1 MIKKYLRQFL
11 LLFTLFSLSSLF
23 LLSSFSLAYQGTDSS
38 EPFFQNGHFE
48 QAVQSLKATLIK
60 LTPGSEA
67 YVDTSVHLA
76 IAYQSLGHFKSALQ
90 ILRTAESMLEE
101 INDPVRH
108 AIILSHLSDIHLALS
123 LVSNDNT
130 CSILLS
136 DKRTASQSDKKTALD
151 TALDCINR
159 ALEKAEQSHDSLLMA
174 NTLNRQGNL
183 FIVQQQYDKAL
194 QAYRE
199 GLQLAEKKND
209 NVLMAKIWLNVTQT
223 IVQHN
228 DPQKIDEEDVERLFG
243 KSTFQLFTMTFEQVN
258 LLPSSYDKAFA
269 LIGLAKAMRDFKEK
283 EKAKQK
289 SSCKTISPSST
300 KMDSSRAALPPL
312 PPEIIPKIFPTEPK
326 LKLDGAQ
333 KNELSQLS
341 FDALT
346 QAIKIAQKIQN
357 VRAIS
362 YAKGYLAQL
371 YEEQQ
376 RYSEAIQLT
385 RQAIFSA
392 QQNRDYPE
400 LLYRW
405 EGQLGRLFEKQ
416 GDSQKAIDA
425 YEWAIFCIKQGKI
438 RQELQAGYRI
448 YQTSREVMSPIYLGL
463 ADLLLKRAEQ
473 ENGEEQQKSFKAARN
488 HLESFKD
495 LELRDYFQDECVI
508 KLNEKREAYEDNK
521 LSKNTAL
528 LYPVLLEDR
537 IELLLSLRTGIRQ
550 FIVSESNNYA
560 LEEQAMQFRHALQY
574 QKESVRIFAQKFYQ
588 WLIQPIA
595 NTLINHQIKNLVI
608 VPDGILRTIPFT
620 ALHDGEQYLVESY
633 AITIMPKLQ
642 IPNQMPL
649 HEIKVLLGGFSKEPQ
664 HPDFQERGYGFSAL
678 ENVAIELEGLKAML
692 NVPATNRLQNDDFT
706 FSQLQKK
713 VKTEEFNIIH
723 FATHGHF
730 GNEPNETF
738 LVAHDGKM
746 TMNELRNLVSPTK
759 FRETPIELLTLSAC
773 QTAVGDE
780 QAALGLAGIALSSGA
795 RSALASLWKVSDP
808 STAELMKYFYQ
819 NLLNNQSKAYALQ
832 NAQRQLL
839 QHPNYQH
846 PYYWAAFLLIEN

>member
-1 MIKKYLRQFL
+1 MI
-11 LLFTLFSLSSLF
+11 
-23 LLSSFSLAYQGTDSS
+23 
-38 EPFFQNGHFE
+38 
-48 QAVQSLKATLIK
+48 LK
-60 LTPGSEA
+60 
-67 YVDTSVHLA
+67 
-76 IAYQSLGHFKSALQ
+76 
-90 ILRTAESMLEE
+90 
-101 INDPVRH
+101 
-108 AIILSHLSDIHLALS
+108 
-123 LVSNDNT
+123 
-130 CSILLS
+130 
-136 DKRTASQSDKKTALD
+136 
-151 TALDCINR
+151 
-159 ALEKAEQSHDSLLMA
+159 
-174 NTLNRQGNL
+174 
-183 FIVQQQYDKAL
+183 
-194 QAYRE
+194 
-199 GLQLAEKKND
+199 
-209 NVLMAKIWLNVTQT
+209 
-223 IVQHN
+223 
-228 DPQKIDEEDVERLFG
+228 KIDEQDVERLFG
-243 KSTFQLFTMTFEQVN
+243 QSTFQLFTMTFEQVN

-283 EKAKQK
+283 AKQK

-300 KMDSSRAALPPL
+300 KKYNSRGALYL
-312 PPEIIPKIFPTEPK
+312 PSDVLECIWNNQPK

-385 RQAIFSA
+385 RQAIFLA
-392 QQNRDYPE
+392 QQNRNHPE

-416 GDSQKAIDA
+416 EEFQKAIDA
-425 YEWAIFCIKQGKI
+425 YERAIFWIDNYNI

-473 ENGEEQQKSFKAARN
+473 ENGEEQQKSLKAARN

-508 KLNEKREAYEDNK
+508 KLKEKREAYEDNK
-521 LSKNTAL
+521 LPKNTAL

-550 FIVSESNNYA
+550 FIVSEINSDT
-560 LEEQAMQFRHALQY
+560 LETTTKQFHTDILGKKKTEGVIENAHNL
-574 QKESVRIFAQKFYQ
+574 YQ
-588 WLIQPIA
+588 WLIQPIVD
-595 NTLINHQIKNLVI
+595 TLKSHQIKNLVI
-608 VPDGILRTIPFT
+608 IPDGILRTIPFT
-620 ALHDGEQYLVESY
+620 ALHDGKQYLVESY

-692 NVPATNRLQNDDFT
+692 DVPAINRLQNDDFT
-706 FSQLQKK
+706 FSQLKKK

-730 GNEPNETF
+730 GGESNETF

-819 NLLNNQSKAYALQ
+819 NLINNQSKAYALQ

-839 QHPNYQH
+839 QHPENPKYVH